1 MAQKQ
6 GDFTYGVINV
16 IDEEKTYQKESNY
29 EIEEEEPQNRRNT
42 LFGKDRV
49 DEFLIGQFIDL
60 DEGPDRDWDRDYSF
74 DDFKSELNHQSQ
86 RINE

>member
-1 MAQKQ
+1 VAQKQ

-29 EIEEEEPQNRRNT
+29 EIEEEEPPNRRNRYT

-49 DEFLIGQFIDL
+49 DEFLIG
-60 DEGPDRDWDRDYSF
+60 
-74 DDFKSELNHQSQ
+74 
-86 RINE
+86 